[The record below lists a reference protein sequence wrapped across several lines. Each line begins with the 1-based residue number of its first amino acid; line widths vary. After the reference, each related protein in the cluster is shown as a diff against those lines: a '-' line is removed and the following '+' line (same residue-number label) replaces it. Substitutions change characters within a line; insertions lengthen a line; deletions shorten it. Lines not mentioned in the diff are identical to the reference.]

1 MGFIMEIKIFKTK
14 IETSKEAANKG
25 IALINK
31 AVKEKGSAVFVMA
44 TGSSQLDLIG
54 FLFADKSIN
63 WSKTKMFHLDEYIG
77 LPESHP
83 ASFRKYL
90 KERFISKVNKIG
102 EVNLVLGDTDNPEK
116 ECQRLNQLL
125 INNEVDVAF
134 VGIGENGHLAF
145 NDPIAD
151 FKIEDPFIIVDLDKK
166 CRQQQV
172 NEGWFSSIEEVPKK
186 AISMSI
192 QQIMKSKNIICT
204 VPGKRKAQAVKDCF
218 GNQDISPSHPA
229 SILKKHKNCTVYLD
243 EDSSIYLK

>member
-1 MGFIMEIKIFKTK
+1 MEIKIFKTK
-14 IETSKEAANKG
+14 VETSKKAANKG

-44 TGSSQLDLIG
+44 TGNSQLDLIG
-54 FLFADKSIN
+54 FLVADKSIK
-63 WSKTKMFHLDEYIG
+63 WTKTKMFHLDEYIG
-77 LPESHP
+77 LSESHP

-90 KERFISKVNKIG
+90 NEKYILKVNKIG
-102 EVNLVLGDTDNPEK
+102 EVNLINGDADDPKK

-125 INNEVDVAF
+125 NKNEVDVAF

-151 FKIEDPFIIVDLDKK
+151 FKIEDPLIIVDLDKK
-166 CRQQQV
+166 CQQQQV
-172 NEGWFSSIEEVPKK
+172 SEGWFSFIEEVPEK

-192 QQIMKSKNIICT
+192 QKIMKSQNIICT
-204 VPGKRKAQAVKDCF
+204 VPGKRKAHAVKDCF
-218 GNQDISPSHPA
+218 GNQDISPYHPA

-243 EDSSIYLK
+243 EDSSIYL

>member
-1 MGFIMEIKIFKTK
+1 MEIKILKTK

-44 TGSSQLDLIG
+44 TGNSQLDLIE
-54 FLFADKSIN
+54 FLVADKSIN

-77 LPESHP
+77 LPESHS

-90 KERFISKVNKIG
+90 KGRFISKVNKIG
-102 EVNLVLGDTDNPEK
+102 EVNLINGDTGNPKK
-116 ECQRLNQLL
+116 ECQSLNQLL
-125 INNEVDVAF
+125 KKNDVDVAF

-151 FKIEDPFIIVDLDKK
+151 FEIEDPFIIVDLDEK

-192 QQIMKSKNIICT
+192 QQIMKSQNIICT

-243 EDSSIYLK
+243 EDSSIYL